1 MRPARSFL
9 LLKVVITVIIQL
21 LLWLLFCVYEVSDFV
36 TQAGKLTFFR
46 KSVLRRKIYVVVFH
60 SWFWILRL
68 RRKIYVDRKNK
79 LQNSGFRLL
88 NGAGLEVSFL
98 QASVIYVG
106 RKNEFGKKRILKTA
120 SFFRVSQ
127 NSLRLKTT
135 HQKHTEEDLRSHGA
149 RAQSR
154 F

>member
-1 MRPARSFL
+1 M
-9 LLKVVITVIIQL
+9 
-21 LLWLLFCVYEVSDFV
+21 
-36 TQAGKLTFFR
+36 
-46 KSVLRRKIYVVVFH
+46 
-60 SWFWILRL
+60 
-68 RRKIYVDRKNK
+68 DRKNK
-79 LQNSGFRLL
+79 LQNSGLRLL

>member
-1 MRPARSFL
+1 M
-9 LLKVVITVIIQL
+9 
-21 LLWLLFCVYEVSDFV
+21 
-36 TQAGKLTFFR
+36 
-46 KSVLRRKIYVVVFH
+46 
-60 SWFWILRL
+60 
-68 RRKIYVDRKNK
+68 DRKNK

-127 NSLRLKTT
+127 NILRLKTT